1 MPVIFQ
7 NKKIAMECIQICYR
21 NKIGYTMF
29 CTEVLVRSEALTAV
43 DIKIV
48 SSGM

>member
-7 NKKIAMECIQICYR
+7 NKKWQWNAFKLVTE
-21 NKIGYTMF
+21 KIGYTVF
-29 CTEVLVRSEALTAV
+29 CTEILVRFEALTAV